1 MQEDKEK
8 EQRIRERAYQIWLN
22 EGQFDDAKELH
33 WERAKR
39 EIEEE
44 DRKDHHSKRQMSL
57 PPVYPGLS
65 AHQPL
70 SRNASNLLRSPIK
83 AVSGNRLRSAQTST
97 PARKARRLKP
107 AEAGRSTSPIA

>member
-1 MQEDKEK
+1 MQEDKEKEK

-44 DRKDHHSKRQMSL
+44 DRKDQSRDKRACRR
-57 PPVYPGLS
+57 YTPGCLRIS
-65 AHQPL
+65 RCRATPRTCCAPRLRPCQVIACGQPKHQHQPE
-70 SRNASNLLRSPIK
+70 
-83 AVSGNRLRSAQTST
+83 
-97 PARKARRLKP
+97 KP
-107 AEAGRSTSPIA
+107 GD

>member
-1 MQEDKEK
+1 MQEDKEKKK

-44 DRKDHHSKRQMSL
+44 DRKDR
-57 PPVYPGLS
+57 
-65 AHQPL
+65 
-70 SRNASNLLRSPIK
+70 SRDK
-83 AVSGNRLRSAQTST
+83 
-97 PARKARRLKP
+97 
-107 AEAGRSTSPIA
+107 

>member
-1 MQEDKEK
+1 MSWEAYSASYAKNCGVSYDTPQKAKEPTPARGRFPPERRIAMQEDKEK

-44 DRKDHHSKRQMSL
+44 DRKDH
-57 PPVYPGLS
+57 
-65 AHQPL
+65 QP
-70 SRNASNLLRSPIK
+70 RDK
-83 AVSGNRLRSAQTST
+83 
-97 PARKARRLKP
+97 
-107 AEAGRSTSPIA
+107 